1 MQNQSYCRH
10 PYYFKPIKDRT
21 KILKADD
28 IKWLMQWFFQTSHL
42 MVNYKSNT
50 SSKMQAINI
59 FGFKFTRSRVE
70 EPVHSILKDDLAC
83 EIQSD
88 SDAESRKRNS
98 SEAALET
105 SERKP
110 EKKIY
115 IKCSYGKQFLNE

>member
-50 SSKMQAINI
+50 SSKMQVINI

-98 SEAALET
+98 SEAALKT

-110 EKKIY
+110 AKRY
-115 IKCSYGKQFLNE
+115 ILNIATENNFFNA

>member
-1 MQNQSYCRH
+1 
-10 PYYFKPIKDRT
+10 
-21 KILKADD
+21 
-28 IKWLMQWFFQTSHL
+28 
-42 MVNYKSNT
+42 
-50 SSKMQAINI
+50 MQAINI
-59 FGFKFTRSRVE
+59 FGLKFTRSRVE
-70 EPVHSILKDDLAC
+70 EPVQPISKDDLAD

>member
-1 MQNQSYCRH
+1 MVHY
-10 PYYFKPIKDRT
+10 
-21 KILKADD
+21 KA
-28 IKWLMQWFFQTSHL
+28 
-42 MVNYKSNT
+42 NT

-70 EPVHSILKDDLAC
+70 ESVHSILKDDLAC

>member
-1 MQNQSYCRH
+1 
-10 PYYFKPIKDRT
+10 
-21 KILKADD
+21 
-28 IKWLMQWFFQTSHL
+28 
-42 MVNYKSNT
+42 
-50 SSKMQAINI
+50 MQAINI

-88 SDAESRKRNS
+88 SDAESHKRNS

-110 EKKIY
+110 TKQIY
-115 IKCSYGKQFLNE
+115 IKYFLTHDLFFYTSRPQAFRYFRFK